1 MILKKRLVSILI
13 LFAVLPLMSGRAS
26 AFSDETFEM
35 TIDSRFQRAG
45 DSYLWQTEDGAANIN
60 VVVNRNE
67 QHLNVWD
74 VDKAYLL
81 DLESQFVDEI
91 DRQMASM
98 YADSYATV
106 NAIRTSRTTV
116 GDYPAIAVDVEIQY
130 VIQGNMADTR
140 QYSYTLTSKKY
151 VYTITFTMQ
160 NGVTDDSLFQGGMDM
175 IESFVIRDEVYT
187 QASPSLD
194 LSSVLLAGVVG
205 ACISGGIV
213 LLIVLLNRRHR
224 PVPPSSPPPYPPYPP
239 YPPSTP

>member
-74 VDKAYLL
+74 VDKAYLS

-98 YADSYATV
+98 YADSYAGT
-106 NAIRTSRTTV
+106 IR
-116 GDYPAIAVDVEIQY
+116 P
-130 VIQGNMADTR
+130 
-140 QYSYTLTSKKY
+140 
-151 VYTITFTMQ
+151 
-160 NGVTDDSLFQGGMDM
+160 
-175 IESFVIRDEVYT
+175 
-187 QASPSLD
+187 SPSTWR
-194 LSSVLLAGVVG
+194 S
-205 ACISGGIV
+205 
-213 LLIVLLNRRHR
+213 N
-224 PVPPSSPPPYPPYPP
+224 
-239 YPPSTP
+239 T

>member
-74 VDKAYLL
+74 VDKAYLS

-106 NAIRTSRTTV
+106 NAIRTSRTTDRGLSGHRRRR
-116 GDYPAIAVDVEIQY
+116 GDP
-130 VIQGNMADTR
+130 
-140 QYSYTLTSKKY
+140 
-151 VYTITFTMQ
+151 
-160 NGVTDDSLFQGGMDM
+160 
-175 IESFVIRDEVYT
+175 IRDPGQYWRT
-187 QASPSLD
+187 PASIP
-194 LSSVLLAGVVG
+194 
-205 ACISGGIV
+205 
-213 LLIVLLNRRHR
+213 
-224 PVPPSSPPPYPPYPP
+224 
-239 YPPSTP
+239 TP